1 MTCPNAAAR
10 NITPLADLPFDA
22 DERQV
27 LRIARMFFRSF
38 AAPESQS
45 WLAGVGAA
53 LERFDH
59 RSAPH
64 IYVATLGAVQS
75 MRQARRSVFCFNDP
89 CCKHCAKSVTDSE
102 RLFLGGLRAM
112 RDEAPD
118 RAAALATILC
128 EGNDCGPWLVAL
140 KTLAA
145 QLPPRTL
152 ERRSDRASED
162 VSVPTEPWRT
172 PRDTITT
179 PSAGSAP

>member
-1 MTCPNAAAR
+1 MPCPKATSGNS
-10 NITPLADLPFDA
+10 TPLSQLPFDG
-22 DERQV
+22 DEQQV

-38 AAPESQS
+38 AVPDSQA
-45 WLAGVGAA
+45 WIGGVGAA

-59 RSAPH
+59 LAAPH

-89 CCKHCAKSVTDSE
+89 CCEDCARSVTDSE

-112 RDEAPD
+112 RDQAPD
-118 RAAALATILC
+118 RAAAFATILC

-145 QLPPRTL
+145 QMPPRL
-152 ERRSDRASED
+152 APGKVELRPEAEVSWRR
-162 VSVPTEPWRT
+162 
-172 PRDTITT
+172 
-179 PSAGSAP
+179 